1 MLRSFVSDDWMIFIF
16 RCQGKISEKKAC
28 VANTTRRW
36 DAMNPFRNLGERY
49 GQYEEF
55 TGRIRNLLKDYPDG
69 LSIPK
74 ELIQNS
80 DDAKVRL
87 KSVVVFIFSLEFMW
101 ERKKK
106 RNLLLAFIFFLA
118 FFILP
123 AEFRGARIV
132 FRISQS
138 PLTYQFHRGISCFKL
153 FNRRFMKWLF
163 ILYYASIL
171 WKFPHKIG
179 INCCLL
185 GLVLK
190 T

>member
-1 MLRSFVSDDWMIFIF
+1 MRWPREKLLGIYLQRSCIFPKFFFTEVAHNRFFCNLKKTLFLLMLRSFVSVDWMIFIF

-28 VANTTRRW
+28 VANTRRW

-106 RNLLLAFIFFLA
+106 EIYYWPLFSFWLFFYVA
-118 FFILP
+118 
-123 AEFRGARIV
+123 
-132 FRISQS
+132 
-138 PLTYQFHRGISCFKL
+138 RGIQ
-153 FNRRFMKWLF
+153 R
-163 ILYYASIL
+163 
-171 WKFPHKIG
+171 G
-179 INCCLL
+179 
-185 GLVLK
+185 
-190 T
+190 